1 MLCVS
6 SNEELDTQS
15 DERTARLAALR
26 EALVGQRF
34 NADLIGDYHLKVSS
48 QKTPDIELSVSCR
61 PRASDGGRLWFT
73 DSEGRPIAEAADEH
87 LMNAVVGIKDLT
99 AARL

>member
-1 MLCVS
+1 MSVAS
-6 SNEELDTQS
+6 EMDA
-15 DERTARLAALR
+15 RTARLAALR
-26 EALVGQRF
+26 ETLIGQQF
-34 NADLIGDYHLKVSS
+34 NADLIGGHHLRVSS
-48 QKTPDIELSVSCR
+48 QRTPDIELSVSCR